1 MNFAPLTLTLFLSL
15 SCASAPAQESFPS
28 RPVTFVVPI
37 TQGTAA
43 DIMARLLGA
52 KLAERW
58 KQPVVIENKPG
69 ASGTIG
75 ASQVARAAPNG
86 YTLLLPGAIYTMAPA
101 VIKNLNYDPA
111 NAFVFISLT
120 GSTNW
125 ALAVN
130 TATMP
135 AQDLEEFLTMVRAQP
150 GRFHY
155 ATPGS
160 GSPHH
165 FGFEMFKHRLGLDV
179 VHVPYKGAA
188 GAMTDLLS
196 GQVQVMLVPAG
207 TAIANMR
214 AARFR
219 ILAVSGAER
228 LGPLP
233 DVPTFRERGI
243 DFLEALD
250 GWSAVFAPAKT
261 PRTIVERISAD
272 FRAVI
277 ESAETRE
284 QFERQGLMP
293 RATTIEQTTEIVRAD
308 LIRWAKVAIDAK
320 IAVE

>member
-1 MNFAPLTLTLFLSL
+1 MKVRLFTLSVILLLSARGL
-15 SCASAPAQESFPS
+15 AAQEPFPS
-28 RPVTFVVPI
+28 RAVTFVVPI
-37 TQGTAA
+37 TQGTGA
-43 DIMARLLGA
+43 DIMARILGA
-52 KLAERW
+52 KLSERW
-58 KQPVVIENKPG
+58 KQPVVIENRPG

-75 ASQVARAAPNG
+75 ASQVARAAPTG
-86 YTLLLPGAIYTMAPA
+86 YTLLMPGAIYTMAPA

-111 NAFVFISLT
+111 NDFVFISLIGTT
-120 GSTNW
+120 GW

-130 TATMP
+130 NATMP
-135 AQDLEEFLTMVRAQP
+135 AKDIEEFLSMVRAQP

-196 GQVQVMLVPAG
+196 GQVQVMLVPSG

-219 ILAVSGAER
+219 IIAVTGTER
-228 LGPLP
+228 LGPIP
-233 DVPTFRERGI
+233 EVPTFREQGI

-250 GWSAVFAPAKT
+250 GWSAVFAPVKT
-261 PRTIVERISAD
+261 PRAIVEKINAD

-277 ESAETRE
+277 ESDDVRK
-284 QFERQGLMP
+284 QFERQGLAP
-293 RATTIEQTTEIVRAD
+293 RFTTIEQTTEIVRAD
-308 LIRWAKVAIDAK
+308 LARWAKVAIDAK
-320 IAVE
+320 ITLE

>member
-1 MNFAPLTLTLFLSL
+1 M
-15 SCASAPAQESFPS
+15 
-28 RPVTFVVPI
+28 
-37 TQGTAA
+37 
-43 DIMARLLGA
+43 
-52 KLAERW
+52 
-58 KQPVVIENKPG
+58 
-69 ASGTIG
+69 
-75 ASQVARAAPNG
+75 
-86 YTLLLPGAIYTMAPA
+86 
-101 VIKNLNYDPA
+101 
-111 NAFVFISLT
+111 FISLT

-135 AQDLEEFLTMVRAQP
+135 ATDLAEFLVLVRAQP

-219 ILAVSGAER
+219 ILAVSGADR

-233 DVPTFRERGI
+233 DVPTFREQGI
-243 DFLEALD
+243 EFLEALD

-261 PRTIVERISAD
+261 PRAIAERINAD
-272 FRAVI
+272 FRAVT
-277 ESAETRE
+277 ESEEIRK
-284 QFERQGLMP
+284 QFDRQGLMP
-293 RATTIEQTTEIVRAD
+293 RSTTIEQTTEIVPAD
-308 LIRWAKVAIDAK
+308 LARWAKVAIEAK
-320 IAVE
+320 IAAE

>member
-1 MNFAPLTLTLFLSL
+1 MKRTRLTLFLML
-15 SCASAPAQESFPS
+15 VLASAVAGAQEVFPS

-43 DIMARLLGA
+43 DIIARVLGG

-58 KQPVVIENKPG
+58 KQPVVIDNKPG
-69 ASGTIG
+69 ASGTLA
-75 ASQVARAAPNG
+75 ASLVARATPNG

-101 VIKNLNYDPA
+101 VIKGLNYDPA
-111 NAFVFISLT
+111 NDFVFISLT

-130 TATMP
+130 NATMP
-135 AQDLEEFLTMVRAQP
+135 AKDLEEFLALVRAQP

-165 FGFEMFKHRLGLDV
+165 FGFELFKQRLGLDV

-196 GQVQVMLVPAG
+196 GQVQMMLVPMG
-207 TAIANMR
+207 TALANMR

-228 LGPLP
+228 YAPLSEI
-233 DVPTFRERGI
+233 PTFRERAI
-243 DFLEALD
+243 AFLDELD

-261 PRTIVERISAD
+261 PRAIVERINTD
-272 FRAVI
+272 FRAAI
-277 ESAETRE
+277 DSAEVRE
-284 QFERQGLMP
+284 QFDKQGLMP
-293 RATTIEQTTEIVRAD
+293 RGTTIEQTTEIVRAD
-308 LIRWAKVAIDAK
+308 LLRWAKVAVDAK
-320 IAVE
+320 IGAE

>member
-1 MNFAPLTLTLFLSL
+1 MNVARLILALIFSL
-15 SCASAPAQESFPS
+15 AGASVPAQEPFPS

-43 DIMARLLGA
+43 DIMARLIGA

-75 ASQVARAAPNG
+75 ASLVARAAPNG
-86 YTLLLPGAIYTMAPA
+86 YTLLLPGAIFTMAPA

-111 NAFVFISLT
+111 NDFVFISLT

-130 TATMP
+130 NATMP
-135 AQDLEEFLTMVRAQP
+135 AMNLEEFVALVRAHP

-219 ILAVSGAER
+219 ILAVSGPDR

-233 DVPTFRERGI
+233 DVPTFREQGI

-261 PRTIVERISAD
+261 PRAIVERINTD
-272 FRAVI
+272 FRAVT
-277 ESAETRE
+277 ESEEIRK
-284 QFERQGLMP
+284 QFDRQGLMP
-293 RATTIEQTTEIVRAD
+293 RSTTIEQTTEIVRAD
-308 LIRWAKVAIDAK
+308 LARWAKVAIDAK
-320 IAVE
+320 IAAE